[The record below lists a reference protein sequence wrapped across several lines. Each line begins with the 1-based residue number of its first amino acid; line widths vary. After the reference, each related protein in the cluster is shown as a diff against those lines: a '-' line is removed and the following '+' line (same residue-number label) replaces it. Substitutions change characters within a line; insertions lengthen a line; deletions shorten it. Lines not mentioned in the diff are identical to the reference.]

1 MGCQESQ
8 PSTHNLNA
16 QLIFGIENGATS
28 LFKLT
33 SCTIVKN
40 RQDACSTRD
49 EFYCG
54 TGILPVPKQVI
65 ENGATS
71 EFKSMWLAR

>member
-1 MGCQESQ
+1 MWNR
-8 PSTHNLNA
+8 HLA
-16 QLIFGIENGATS
+16 L
-28 LFKLT
+28 KLT

-40 RQDACSTRD
+40 RQDACSPRD

-71 EFKSMWLAR
+71 QLKPTQVVISILKIRVTHIFWANSIQKQL